1 MSPLFKWA
9 QNKTRQLCL
18 SVSQAPAFSNVFVAQ
33 QRNSSN
39 PASHGPQ
46 CQNNRH
52 SETLKPHFLLLP
64 CLQRL
69 LLLWVHATGGIARA
83 HTKQHQ
89 ADTRLS
95 STPTVHTYLC
105 YMQAD
110 NPHSAS
116 PPYQP
121 QHAQVL
127 VISCFWEQRYQL
139 NHGTPEFR
147 KLFYVFVPCFHTSTH
162 RLRTATWIKL
172 WG

>member
-110 NPHSAS
+110 ILIQQALLISHSMPRCLWFPVSESSATS
-116 PPYQP
+116 WTM
-121 QHAQVL
+121 AL
-127 VISCFWEQRYQL
+127 LNLGSCFMSSCHVSTR
-139 NHGTPEFR
+139 P
-147 KLFYVFVPCFHTSTH
+147 HTG
-162 RLRTATWIKL
+162 
-172 WG
+172 WGQPHE